1 MCWARLRSIVQPSKF
16 KDEFILR
23 RPPIVIALIWAFSL
37 TIWIPVTLHFDTMDY
52 SLNVDFKP
60 IFLQNIFNAL
70 LWFLP
75 LVFIF
80 VLSVQIVWL
89 LNKRSLRKLYLSRKL
104 VNTTNN
110 AVSVMNES
118 AAMGPAGKSSNT
130 GVESKTGLSLR
141 KKKKITLQPQNRY
154 MLISKFTNILFNQLL
169 K

>member
-1 MCWARLRSIVQPSKF
+1 MLK
-16 KDEFILR
+16 
-23 RPPIVIALIWAFSL
+23 RPPIVMALIWAFSW
-37 TIWIPVTLHFDTMDY
+37 TIWIPVTLHFETKPY
-52 SLNVDFKP
+52 SLEVDYKP
-60 IFLQNIFNAL
+60 MFLQKIFKTL